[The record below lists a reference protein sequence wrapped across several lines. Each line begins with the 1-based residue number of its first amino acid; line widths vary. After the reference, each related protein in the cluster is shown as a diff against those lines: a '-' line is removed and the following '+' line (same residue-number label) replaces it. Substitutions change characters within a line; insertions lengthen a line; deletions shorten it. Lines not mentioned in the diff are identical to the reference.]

1 MVDLDIQKVPFHPMV
16 KHISLEQTALVHTW
30 ALSLTVI
37 LSKSLNLCLT
47 FLHL

>member
-16 KHISLEQTALVHTW
+16 KHISLEQTALVHTE
-30 ALSLTVI
+30 SLTDCN
-37 LSKSLNLCLT
+37 LEQTRTLCLT